1 MIFYIC
7 YMKILVD
14 IKDAQGLHLLEI
26 LKGMPNVKT
35 RKLTDAKAS
44 AMEEVREAVEEMKL
58 VLSGKRQAR
67 NAEDFLNE
75 L

>member
-1 MIFYIC
+1 
-7 YMKILVD
+7 MKILVD
-14 IKDAQGLHLLEI
+14 IKDAQGLHLLEV
-26 LKGMPNVKT
+26 LKGMPNVRT

-44 AMEEVREAVEEMKL
+44 AMEEVREAVEELKL
-58 VLSGKRQAR
+58 VLSGKKQAR

>member
-1 MIFYIC
+1 
-7 YMKILVD
+7 
-14 IKDAQGLHLLEI
+14 
-26 LKGMPNVKT
+26 MPNVKT